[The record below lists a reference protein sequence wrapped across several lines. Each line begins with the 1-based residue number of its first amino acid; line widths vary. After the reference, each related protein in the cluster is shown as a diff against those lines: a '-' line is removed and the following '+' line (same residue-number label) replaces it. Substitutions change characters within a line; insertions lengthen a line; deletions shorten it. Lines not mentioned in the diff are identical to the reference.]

1 MDKMFRVEILN
12 AQGEIT
18 NTVIENEVNA
28 IIHCGDFPKEWKD
41 KGWTIRRTEIS
52 SDAKMYIKVYQIDN
66 KKDPDRFKFMSY
78 EFTKKKG
85 GVKPELYRTVY
96 AGGVT
101 VSDLEELYA
110 DLNGERR
117 TLTEPSEY
125 RGHSLSMSDVVEVIR
140 KTGSQFHY
148 VDRIGF
154 KTIEF
159 DPSKCMH
166 TKHLTKEDIEKAL
179 ERQRDGAFRCPRC
192 GRETMKP
199 KLHTNA
205 LSRRADVYICDECG
219 MSEAIEDIPG
229 NFKTPFEFWAIGR
242 TLID

>member
-1 MDKMFRVEILN
+1 MEKKFRVEILN
-12 AQGEIT
+12 AQSEIV
-18 NTVIENEVNA
+18 NTVIEDEVNA
-28 IIHCGDFPKEWKD
+28 VIHCGDFPEEWK
-41 KGWTIRRTEIS
+41 KQGWTIRKTEICGA
-52 SDAKMYIKVYQIDN
+52 AKMYVKIYQIDI
-66 KKDPDRFKFMSY
+66 KKDPYRFKFMSY

-96 AGGVT
+96 AGGVKT
-101 VSDLEELYA
+101 SSLEELYA
-110 DLNGERR
+110 DLNGERT

-125 RGHSLSMSDVVEVIR
+125 RGHSLSMSDVVEVI
-140 KTGSQFHY
+140 KETGSQFYY

-154 KTIEF
+154 KTIDF
-159 DPSKCMH
+159 NSSKCMH

-192 GRETMKP
+192 GRDTMKP

-229 NFKTPFEFWAIGR
+229 NFKTPFEYWALGR
-242 TLID
+242 KLID

>member
-1 MDKMFRVEILN
+1 MEKKFRVEILN
-12 AQGEIT
+12 AKGEIV

-28 IIHCGDFPKEWKD
+28 VIHCSDFPTEWSK

-85 GVKPELYRTVY
+85 GVNPEVYRMVY
-96 AGGVT
+96 AGGINVNT
-101 VSDLEELYA
+101 LEGIYEA
-110 DLNGERR
+110 LNIDFGA
-117 TLTEPSEY
+117 LTEPGEY
-125 RGHSLSMSDVVEVIR
+125 RGHSLSMSDVVEVI
-140 KTGSQFHY
+140 KDTGSQFYY

-154 KTIEF
+154 KTIDF
-159 DPSKCMH
+159 DTSKCIK
-166 TKHLTKEDIEKAL
+166 TKHITKADIEKAL
-179 ERQRDGAFRCPRC
+179 ERQRDGAVKCPRC
-192 GRETMKP
+192 GRDTLKP

-205 LSRRADVYICDECG
+205 LSRRADVYVCDECG
-219 MSEAIEDIPG
+219 MKEAIEDIPG
-229 NFKTPFEFWAIGR
+229 NYKIPFEYWAVGR